1 MSEPQSPVAIP
12 EPAAIEPAAAVPA
25 PPAAST
31 PPRRHA
37 VPWLVAIV
45 LLGAVA
51 YLFWRTWVLEG
62 EQQRLAQTDIQQ
74 VDAQIAALAR
84 GNEQARRDTETLRA
98 RLDDA
103 AKVNQSLR
111 EQLLGL
117 GERARLVE
125 DAIANLADKR
135 LTGHDAM
142 LLDES
147 EMLLALGGE
156 RFALF
161 HDPAATIAAYR
172 LADTTLAAIE
182 DPAFSTVRQSIS
194 AEIDGLSNLGGADVA
209 ATADALAVL
218 RADAAQ
224 LPPARRDAGTGAE
237 ESHWWHV
244 FGNLVRVRTG
254 ADAAAAAQRHD
265 ASLARQLFV
274 LDLRDAEAAL
284 LARDTARYR
293 AAITQAQAELKLD
306 FDIDAEPV
314 KSAQG
319 TLERLGKAELAPP
332 APPQLGAALRELRN
346 LRATHALRQARP
358 AAASPPEDRQ

>member
-1 MSEPQSPVAIP
+1 MSEPESPVAIV
-12 EPAAIEPAAAVPA
+12 EPAGAVPA
-25 PPAAST
+25 A
-31 PPRRHA
+31 PPRRHV
-37 VPWLVAIV
+37 VPWFLAIA

-51 YLFWRTWVLEG
+51 YLFWRTWALDA
-62 EQQRLAQTDIQQ
+62 EQQRLAQTDLQQ

-84 GNEQARRDTETLRA
+84 GTEQARRDTETLRA

-103 AKVNQSLR
+103 GKVNQSLR

-209 ATADALAVL
+209 ATSAALTAL
-218 RADAAQ
+218 RTDAAQ
-224 LPPARRDAGTGAE
+224 LPPARRDAGNAGE
-237 ESHWWHV
+237 ESRWWHV

-265 ASLARQLFV
+265 ASLARQLYV

-293 AAITQAQAELKLD
+293 AALAQAQAELKLD
-306 FDIDAEPV
+306 FDMGADAV
-314 KSAQG
+314 KSAQDA
-319 TLERLGKAELAPP
+319 LERLGKAELAPP

-358 AAASPPEDRQ
+358 PAASAPEDRQ

>member
-1 MSEPQSPVAIP
+1 MDEPQSPVAIA
-12 EPAAIEPAAAVPA
+12 EPAAVEPVASAPA
-25 PPAAST
+25 P
-31 PPRRHA
+31 PPRRH
-37 VPWLVAIV
+37 VLPWLIAIA

-51 YLFWRTWVLEG
+51 YLFWRTWALDV

-84 GNEQARRDTETLRA
+84 SAEQARRDSETLRA
-98 RLDDA
+98 RLDDEG
-103 AKVNQSLR
+103 KVSQSLR

-135 LTGHDAM
+135 LTGRDAM
-142 LLDES
+142 LLDEA

-172 LADTTLAAIE
+172 LADTTLSAID

-194 AEIDGLSNLGGADVA
+194 AEIDGLSNSSGADVA
-209 ATADALAVL
+209 ATAAALAAL
-218 RADAAQ
+218 RAGAAH
-224 LPPARRDAGTGAE
+224 LPSARRDAASATAGE
-237 ESHWWHV
+237 ESRWWRV
-244 FGNLVRVRTG
+244 FGNFVRVRTG
-254 ADAAAAAQRHD
+254 ADAAAVAQRHD
-265 ASLARQLFV
+265 AALARQLYL

-284 LARDTARYR
+284 LTRDPVRYA
-293 AAITQAQAELKLD
+293 AAIAEAQAELKLD
-306 FDIDAEPV
+306 FDPGAEPV
-314 KSAQG
+314 KSAQD

-346 LRATHALRQARP
+346 LRATHALRQTPPP
-358 AAASPPEDRQ
+358 AAGTPEDRP

>member
-1 MSEPQSPVAIP
+1 MSEPESTAAIVEPVA
-12 EPAAIEPAAAVPA
+12 AAPA
-25 PPAAST
+25 P

-37 VPWLVAIV
+37 VAWLIAIV
-45 LLGAVA
+45 LLGAVG
-51 YLFWRTWVLEG
+51 YLFWRTWVLDA

-74 VDAQIAALAR
+74 VDARIAALAR
-84 GNEQARRDTETLRA
+84 GAEQARRDTETLRA
-98 RLDDA
+98 RLDDEG
-103 AKVNQSLR
+103 KVNQSLR

-135 LTGHDAM
+135 LSGHDAM
-142 LLDES
+142 LLDET

-194 AEIDGLSNLGGADVA
+194 AEIDGLSNLGGADIA
-209 ATADALAVL
+209 ATAAALAAL
-218 RADAAQ
+218 RADAAR
-224 LPPARRDAGTGAE
+224 LSPARRDATVDNSRE

-265 ASLARQLFV
+265 AALARQLYV

-284 LARDTARYR
+284 LTRDPLRYG
-293 AAITQAQAELKLD
+293 AAIAEAQAELKLD
-306 FDIDAEPV
+306 FDGGADAV
-314 KSAQG
+314 KSAQAA
-319 TLERLGKAELAPP
+319 LERLGKAELAPT

-346 LRATHALRQARP
+346 LRATHAVRQTRP

>member
-1 MSEPQSPVAIP
+1 MNEAENPVAIA
-12 EPAAIEPAAAVPA
+12 EPVAAASPS
-25 PPAAST
+25 PPPMS
-31 PPRRHA
+31 PPRRH
-37 VPWLVAIV
+37 VAAWFIAIA
-45 LLGAVA
+45 LLGAVG
-51 YLFWRTWVLEG
+51 YLFWRTWMLEA

-84 GNEQARRDTETLRA
+84 SAEQARRDAETLRA
-98 RLDDA
+98 RLDDEG
-103 AKVNQSLR
+103 KVNQSLR

-135 LTGHDAM
+135 LTGHDSM
-142 LLDES
+142 LLDET

-172 LADTTLAAIE
+172 LADTTLSAID

-194 AEIDGLSNLGGADVA
+194 AEIDGLSNSGAADLA
-209 ATADALAVL
+209 ATATALAAL
-218 RADAAQ
+218 RAGAAQ
-224 LPPARRDAGTGAE
+224 LPPARRDATATAGE
-237 ESHWWHV
+237 ESRWWHV

-265 ASLARQLFV
+265 AALARQLYV

-284 LARDTARYR
+284 LTRDPLRYA
-293 AAITQAQAELKLD
+293 AAIAEAQAELKLD
-306 FDIDAEPV
+306 FDPGAEPV
-314 KSAQG
+314 KSAQD

-346 LRATHALRQARP
+346 LRATHALRQTRPP
-358 AAASPPEDRQ
+358 AAGTPEDRQ

>member
-1 MSEPQSPVAIP
+1 MNEAENPVAIA
-12 EPAAIEPAAAVPA
+12 EPVAAPST
-25 PPAAST
+25 PPSPPPMS
-31 PPRRHA
+31 PPRRH
-37 VPWLVAIV
+37 VAAWFIALA
-45 LLGAVA
+45 LLGAVG
-51 YLFWRTWVLEG
+51 YLFWRTWMLEA

-84 GNEQARRDTETLRA
+84 SAEQARRDAETLRA
-98 RLDDA
+98 RLDDEG
-103 AKVNQSLR
+103 KVNQSLR

-135 LTGHDAM
+135 LTGHDSM
-142 LLDES
+142 LLDET

-172 LADTTLAAIE
+172 LADTTLSAID

-194 AEIDGLSNLGGADVA
+194 AEIDGLSNSGAADLA
-209 ATADALAVL
+209 ATATALAAL
-218 RADAAQ
+218 RAGAAQ
-224 LPPARRDAGTGAE
+224 LPPARRDATATAGE
-237 ESHWWHV
+237 ESRWWHV

-265 ASLARQLFV
+265 AALARQLYV

-284 LARDTARYR
+284 LTRDPLRYA
-293 AAITQAQAELKLD
+293 AAIAEAQAELKLD
-306 FDIDAEPV
+306 FDPGAEPV
-314 KSAQG
+314 KSAQD

-346 LRATHALRQARP
+346 LRATHALRQTRPP
-358 AAASPPEDRQ
+358 AAGTPEDRQ

>member
-1 MSEPQSPVAIP
+1 MSEPES
-12 EPAAIEPAAAVPA
+12 PAAIVEPVAAAPA
-25 PPAAST
+25 P
-31 PPRRHA
+31 PPRRHVA
-37 VPWLVAIV
+37 PWLIVIV
-45 LLGAVA
+45 LLGAVG
-51 YLFWRTWVLEG
+51 YLFWRTWALDAEL
-62 EQQRLAQTDIQQ
+62 QRLAQTDIQQ

-84 GNEQARRDTETLRA
+84 GAEQARRDTEALRA
-98 RLDDA
+98 RLDDEG
-103 AKVNQSLR
+103 KVNQSLR

-125 DAIANLADKR
+125 DAIANLSDKR

-142 LLDES
+142 LLDET

-194 AEIDGLSNLGGADVA
+194 AEIDGLSNLGGADIA
-209 ATADALAVL
+209 ATAAALAAL

-224 LPPARRDAGTGAE
+224 LPPARRDAAAADNAGE
-237 ESHWWHV
+237 ESHWWQV

-265 ASLARQLFV
+265 GALARQLYV

-284 LARDTARYR
+284 LTRDPLRYG
-293 AAITQAQAELKLD
+293 AAIAEAQAELKLD
-306 FDIDAEPV
+306 FDAGAGAV
-314 KSAQG
+314 KSAQAA
-319 TLERLGKAELAPP
+319 LERLGKAELAPQ

-346 LRATHALRQARP
+346 LRATHAARQARP
-358 AAASPPEDRQ
+358 AVAAPPEDRQ

>member
-1 MSEPQSPVAIP
+1 MSEPENPVTIAEPVA
-12 EPAAIEPAAAVPA
+12 ATPA
-25 PPAAST
+25 PMA
-31 PPRRHA
+31 PPRRRHVA
-37 VPWLVAIV
+37 PWLVAIA
-45 LLGAVA
+45 LLGAVG
-51 YLFWRTWVLEG
+51 YLSWRMWALEA
-62 EQQRLAQTDIQQ
+62 EQQRLAQTDMQQ

-84 GNEQARRDTETLRA
+84 GTEQARRDTDSLRA

-161 HDPAATIAAYR
+161 HDPAAAIAAYR
-172 LADTTLAAIE
+172 LADSTLAAIE

-209 ATADALAVL
+209 SASAALAAL
-218 RADAAQ
+218 RAGAAQ
-224 LPPARRDAGTGAE
+224 LPPARRDVGDAGE
-237 ESHWWHV
+237 ESRWWHV

-265 ASLARQLFV
+265 AALARQLFV

-284 LARDTARYR
+284 LARDTAQYR

-306 FDIDAEPV
+306 FDAAADAV
-314 KSAQG
+314 KSAQEA
-319 TLERLGKAELAPP
+319 LERLGKAELAPP
-332 APPQLGAALRELRN
+332 APPQLGTALRELRN

-358 AAASPPEDRQ
+358 PAMSAPEDRQ

>member
-1 MSEPQSPVAIP
+1 MSEPES
-12 EPAAIEPAAAVPA
+12 PAAIIEPVAAAPA
-25 PPAAST
+25 P

-37 VPWLVAIV
+37 LAWLIAIV
-45 LLGAVA
+45 LLGAVG
-51 YLFWRTWVLEG
+51 YLFWRTWALDA

-74 VDAQIAALAR
+74 VDAHVAALAR
-84 GNEQARRDTETLRA
+84 GAEQARRDTDTLRA
-98 RLDDA
+98 RLDDEG
-103 AKVNQSLR
+103 KVNQSLR

-142 LLDES
+142 LLDET

-194 AEIDGLSNLGGADVA
+194 AEIDGLSNLGGADIA
-209 ATADALAVL
+209 ATASALAAL

-224 LPPARRDAGTGAE
+224 LPPARRDAGASNAGE
-237 ESHWWHV
+237 ESHWWQV

-265 ASLARQLFV
+265 AALARQLYV

-284 LARDTARYR
+284 LTRDPVRYT
-293 AAITQAQAELKLD
+293 AAIAEAQAELKLD
-306 FDIDAEPV
+306 FDAGADAV
-314 KSAQG
+314 KSAQAA
-319 TLERLGKAELAPP
+319 LERLGKAELAPQ

-346 LRATHALRQARP
+346 LRATHAVREARP
-358 AAASPPEDRQ
+358 AAATPPEDRQ

>member
-1 MSEPQSPVAIP
+1 MSDSESPAAIP
-12 EPAAIEPAAAVPA
+12 EPVTAAPPLPAAPA
-25 PPAAST
+25 R
-31 PPRRHA
+31 PRRQVA
-37 VPWLVAIV
+37 PWLIAVA

-51 YLFWRTWVLEG
+51 YLFWRTWALDV

-103 AKVNQSLR
+103 GKVNQSLR

-194 AEIDGLSNLGGADVA
+194 AEIDGLSNLGGADLS
-209 ATADALAVL
+209 ATAAALATL

-224 LPPARRDAGTGAE
+224 LPPARRDTGATGD

-254 ADAAAAAQRHD
+254 ADAAAVAQRHD
-265 ASLARQLFV
+265 AALARQLFV

-284 LARDTARYR
+284 LAQDTARYR
-293 AAITQAQAELKLD
+293 AAIAQAQAELKLD
-306 FDIDAEPV
+306 FDAGADSV
-314 KSAQG
+314 RSAQAA
-319 TLERLGKAELAPP
+319 LERLGKAELAPP

-358 AAASPPEDRQ
+358 AAASPPEGRQ

>member
-1 MSEPQSPVAIP
+1 MNEAENPVAIA
-12 EPAAIEPAAAVPA
+12 EPVAAPST
-25 PPAAST
+25 PPSPPPMS
-31 PPRRHA
+31 PPRRH
-37 VPWLVAIV
+37 VAAWFIALA

-51 YLFWRTWVLEG
+51 YLFWRTWMLEA

-84 GNEQARRDTETLRA
+84 GAEQARRDTETLRA
-98 RLDDA
+98 RLDDEG
-103 AKVNQSLR
+103 KVNQSLR

-142 LLDES
+142 LLDET

-194 AEIDGLSNLGGADVA
+194 AEIDGLSNLGGADIA
-209 ATADALAVL
+209 ANATALAAL
-218 RADAAQ
+218 RAAAAQ
-224 LPPARRDAGTGAE
+224 LPPARRDAAADNAGEQTR
-237 ESHWWHV
+237 WWQL
-244 FGNLVRVRTG
+244 FGSLVRVRTG

-265 ASLARQLFV
+265 AALARQLYV

-284 LARDTARYR
+284 LARDTARYV
-293 AAITQAQAELKLD
+293 AAIAEARAELTLD
-306 FDIDAEPV
+306 FDAGADTV
-314 KSAQG
+314 KSAQAA
-319 TLERLGKAELAPP
+319 LERLGKAELAPTAP
-332 APPQLGAALRELRN
+332 AQLGAALRELRN
-346 LRATHALRQARP
+346 MRATHAVRQARP